1 MKLAKFGRKA
11 QLPVLAGAVAV
22 AETQHSTGG
31 ADMANSSLTP
41 ADRETPP
48 RMQRIFDNAF
58 LLLALGV
65 LIMLVV
71 YTGWGMLEVLS
82 MPKGNLP

>member
-1 MKLAKFGRKA
+1 MSETS
-11 QLPVLAGAVAV
+11 LPP
-22 AETQHSTGG
+22 
-31 ADMANSSLTP
+31 P
-41 ADRETPP
+41 ADETPP
-48 RMQRIFDNAF
+48 RMQRIFDNVF

-65 LIMLVV
+65 IVMLVV